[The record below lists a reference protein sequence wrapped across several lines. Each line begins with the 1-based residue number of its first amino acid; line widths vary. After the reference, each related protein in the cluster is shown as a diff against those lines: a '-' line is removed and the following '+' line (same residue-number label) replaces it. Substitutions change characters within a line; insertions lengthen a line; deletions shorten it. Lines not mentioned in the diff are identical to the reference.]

1 MNDDKQNQLS
11 RVYSEGA
18 WPEPRRQID
27 DAILEASRRAAR
39 ARHPM
44 FYRWATPFALAATVV
59 LAFTLA
65 VFVSEQESGREARA
79 LLGAFNYTGEKPA
92 AAPEAKRRAEPASAP
107 KAESAPAPA
116 QPKPGAA
123 ASKPAAPPPLA
134 KQAAPKPGDGYA
146 AKAPAVVR
154 AQPQGASAD
163 PARADRVR
171 RELEQLDETRQ
182 LREAAPRDLSQPQ
195 RELQA
200 QPDAASLP
208 GPRRAT
214 APESRLSSAPAA
226 STVPAAARAPDA
238 WLEDIRKLKAQGR
251 SQDVERELA
260 EFRKRYPDY
269 RVPDDLR

>member
-163 PARADRVR
+163 HARADRVR